1 MTGDAMSGHT
11 RVFRA
16 RRSLL
21 AVLLV
26 GAVIAL
32 AAAFGA
38 DRGTIGVLM
47 IAFVIVAFLSTLTAL
62 TWRVSVVDQ
71 RLYAAGRPRV
81 STLPVGGVD
90 LSALSRVRSVSM
102 QYGAVSQ
109 FGLPFMRPF
118 IIIQDTHGGAVLMWV
133 WGWEDKNA
141 LMALLRRAVLAS
153 HAKMDPLSFWRL
165 GFKPSGPGQVN
176 RWRRFL

>member
-1 MTGDAMSGHT
+1 MTGDATPGHA

-21 AVLLV
+21 VVLLV

-38 DRGTIGVLM
+38 DRGTIAGLV
-47 IAFVIVAFLSTLTAL
+47 IAFVVVAFLSTLTAL
-62 TWRVSVVDQ
+62 TWQLSIVDQ
-71 RLYAAGRPRV
+71 RLFAAGRPPL

-102 QYGAVSQ
+102 RYGAVSQ

-118 IIIQDTHGGAVLMWV
+118 IIIQDTHGGEVWLWA
-133 WGWEDKNA
+133 WGWEDKKA
-141 LMALLRRAVLAS
+141 LTALLRHAVLAS
-153 HAKMDPLSFWRL
+153 HAKMDPLTFWRL